1 METSPVICRTLET
14 FYHINAHTFE
24 KQYKETLSG
33 FHDWDQLD
41 HADSWLL
48 FPENIG
54 RHLAI
59 DESSLSNGELYT
71 FVTNRDRHTG
81 EGSLVAVVSG
91 TKSEDVIQ
99 VLKLIDEEERMK
111 VEEVTL
117 DLSDSMRKI
126 VSVAFPKAQRVID
139 RFHIQKLACD
149 AVQEIRVAHRWD
161 ALQQSN
167 EEMEECKQTGKPYVP
182 FRFSNGDT
190 RPELLIRSRYL
201 LFKSADKWTERQKE
215 RAKILF
221 EEYPDIK
228 MAYGLSHSLRMIFS
242 KNTIKDAA
250 RLSMAKW
257 YNKVDDSRMKQFN
270 VIASTFYEHYD
281 EILNFYNKRSSN
293 AAAESFNAKIK
304 LFRANLH
311 GVVDKKFFLFRIA
324 KLYGYP
330 H

>member
-1 METSPVICRTLET
+1 MAVI
-14 FYHINAHTFE
+14 
-24 KQYKETLSG
+24 SG
-33 FHDWDQLD
+33 KHRSD
-41 HADSWLL
+41 
-48 FPENIG
+48 
-54 RHLAI
+54 LAI

-71 FVTNRDRHTG
+71 FITNRDRHTG
-81 EGSLVAVVSG
+81 EGSLAAVVSG
-91 TKSEDVIQ
+91 TKSEDVIK

-126 VSVAFPKAQRVID
+126 VSTAFPKAGRVID
-139 RFHIQKLACD
+139 RFHIQKPACD

-167 EEMEECKQTGKPYVP
+167 EEMEECKHSGKPYEP
-182 FRFSNGDT
+182 FRFPNGDT
-190 RPELLIRSRYL
+190 RPELLMRSRYL
-201 LFKSADKWTERQKE
+201 LFKSADKWTEKQKK
-215 RAKILF
+215 RAEILF
-221 EEYPDIK
+221 DEYPDIQ

-242 KNTIKDAA
+242 KNTLKDAA
-250 RLSMAKW
+250 RLSMAGW
-257 YNKVDDSRMKQFN
+257 YNKVDNSRLKQFN
-270 VIASTFYEHYD
+270 VIATTFYEHYD
-281 EILNFYNKRSSN
+281 EILNFYNNRSSN

-311 GVVDKKFFLFRIA
+311 GVTDKKFFLFRIA

>member
-1 METSPVICRTLET
+1 METSPVTCRTLET

-33 FHDWDQLD
+33 FRRWEQLD
-41 HADSWLL
+41 HAEKWLL
-48 FPENIG
+48 FPENTG
-54 RHLAI
+54 PHLAI

-71 FVTNRDRHTG
+71 FVTNRDRHTN
-81 EGSLVAVVSG
+81 EKSLVAVVSG

-99 VLKLIDEEERMK
+99 VLRQIDVEERMK

-117 DLSDSMRKI
+117 DLSDSMRRI
-126 VSVAFPKAQRVID
+126 VSTVFPKARRVID

-149 AVQEIRVAHRWD
+149 AVQDLRVAHRWD
-161 ALQQSN
+161 ALQQN
-167 EEMEECKQTGKPYVP
+167 NDEMEECRLSGIRHVP

-215 RAKILF
+215 RARILF
-221 EEYPDIK
+221 DEYPDIK
-228 MAYGLSHSLRMIFS
+228 IAYGLSHSLRMIFS
-242 KNTIKDAA
+242 KNTVKDAA
-250 RLSMAKW
+250 RLSMARW
-257 YNKVDDSRMKQFN
+257 YNKVEEAGMKQFN
-270 VIASTFYEHYD
+270 VIAATFYEHYD
-281 EILNFYNKRSSN
+281 EILNFYNNRSSN

-304 LFRANLH
+304 LFRTNLR
-311 GVVDKKFFLFRIA
+311 GVIDKKFFLFRVA
-324 KLYGYP
+324 NLYAYP